1 MQIQDEKNDNTII
14 DFIPISPPPVS
25 KEFIQKQ
32 NSIQVSEL
40 LEKQNPINI
49 DINEEKYPNYVE
61 NKKSS
66 KINLNKKKYN
76 EPQQVYTNPNQY
88 YAQKSYGGSPY
99 MQSPYMQSPYTQN
112 TSKNL
117 RSNMYSQNS
126 TPSTYY
132 QPDHL
137 SIKSVSDIVENGYNY
152 EETISS
158 TALDI
163 LAIYIKG
170 QKILYIEAKT
180 YCEQRL
186 NLLML
191 PAIFIS
197 AVCAVLSL
205 QLKSFEYGAIIIASL
220 NGFNSFILSLISY
233 LKLDAK
239 AEAHKTASYKFDKL
253 QSLCEFN
260 SGKILFFDNKPN
272 QIIEILNEIETIVK
286 EIKETNQFILP
297 ETIRYRYPKLYN
309 TNIFSLVKKIQN
321 EELIL
326 VNELKIILNN
336 IIDIKNYEISPENK
350 LLLNKLELEK
360 NDKIESIIKFRNE
373 YINIDQ
379 EFNDEINQQIEYSKS
394 QINLCTWLNS

>member
-1 MQIQDEKNDNTII
+1 
-14 DFIPISPPPVS
+14 
-25 KEFIQKQ
+25 
-32 NSIQVSEL
+32 
-40 LEKQNPINI
+40 
-49 DINEEKYPNYVE
+49 
-61 NKKSS
+61 
-66 KINLNKKKYN
+66 
-76 EPQQVYTNPNQY
+76 
-88 YAQKSYGGSPY
+88 
-99 MQSPYMQSPYTQN
+99 
-112 TSKNL
+112 
-117 RSNMYSQNS
+117 
-126 TPSTYY
+126 
-132 QPDHL
+132 
-137 SIKSVSDIVENGYNY
+137 
-152 EETISS
+152 
-158 TALDI
+158 
-163 LAIYIKG
+163 
-170 QKILYIEAKT
+170 
-180 YCEQRL
+180 
-186 NLLML
+186 
-191 PAIFIS
+191 
-197 AVCAVLSL
+197 
-205 QLKSFEYGAIIIASL
+205 L

-260 SGKILFFDNKPN
+260 SGKILFFDNKPT

-336 IIDIKNYEISPENK
+336 IIDIKTYEISPENK

-379 EFNDEINQQIEYSKS
+379 EFNEEINQQIEYSKS

>member
-1 MQIQDEKNDNTII
+1 MQSQDEKNDNIVI
-14 DFIPISPPPVS
+14 ESIPLATPPLS

-40 LEKQNPINI
+40 LQKQNSINI
-49 DINEEKYPNYVE
+49 DINEEQYPNYVE

-76 EPQQVYTNPNQY
+76 EPHQVYTNPTQY
-88 YAQKSYGGSPY
+88 YAQKSYN
-99 MQSPYMQSPYTQN
+99 QSPYIQN
-112 TSKNL
+112 PSRSL

-126 TPSTYY
+126 TPITYY

-137 SIKSVSDIVENGYNY
+137 SIKSVSDIVENGYNH
-152 EETISS
+152 EDTISS

-205 QLKSFEYGAIIIASL
+205 QLKDFEYGAIIIASL

-260 SGKILFFDNKPN
+260 SGKILFFDNKPT

-336 IIDIKNYEISPENK
+336 IIDIKTYEISPENK

-379 EFNDEINQQIEYSKS
+379 EFNEEINQQIEYSKS